1 MVTDSENKPTPPAQ
15 QMALDIRWTDIASLD
30 SFVVGANQQA
40 LDAVRRAAMGF
51 GERLLFLYGNGPV
64 GKSHLLQ
71 AACRDAG
78 ERGFKAAYLPL
89 REFQGMP
96 PASVLAGM
104 ESMELLALDDLQVLA
119 GEPDW
124 EENFFYLFNRTRAS
138 GGHMLLSADCRPAD
152 LSLILPDLAS
162 RLQWGLTL
170 RLEPLDDE
178 GKLQGLQAR
187 AAARGLEL
195 PEDTGRFLLSRF
207 PRDLGGLFELL
218 DRLDGASLAAQRR
231 LTIPF
236 VRQVLGAGEG

>member
-1 MVTDSENKPTPPAQ
+1 MAADSEKTSAPPVQ
-15 QMALDIRWTDIASLD
+15 QLALDIRWTDIASLD
-30 SFVVGANQQA
+30 SFVAGANQQA
-40 LDAVRRAAMGF
+40 VDAVRRAAMGF
-51 GERLLFLYGNGPV
+51 GERLLFLYGPGPL

-71 AACRDAG
+71 AACREAG

-96 PASVLAGM
+96 PGSVLAGM
-104 ESMELLALDDLQVLA
+104 ESMDLLALDDLQVLA
-119 GEPDW
+119 GEADW
-124 EENFFYLFNRTRAS
+124 EEHFFYLFNRTRAS
-138 GGHMLLSADCRPAD
+138 GGHMLLSADRRPAD
-152 LSLILPDLAS
+152 LSLVLPDLAS

-170 RLEPLDDE
+170 RLEPLDDA

-195 PEDTGRFLLSRF
+195 PDDTGRFLLSRYA
-207 PRDLGGLFELL
+207 RDLGGLFQLL

-236 VRQVLGAGEG
+236 VRQVLGGEEG